1 MLLRTKRLLLTHLQL
16 GKSEQAAPQR
26 RRSFGIEKMPT
37 PCRRSGRRMGSA
49 HILDLCSFPSLG
61 SIQIHR
67 IELSCCLPFFQH
79 LLFESKLWVHTV
91 VHGYTLSFTF
101 CCMFCINLLS
111 LYDSSLSPTNQHVF
125 VQSYIFSC
133 VLFQDHTQSF
143 RRRVLQIWK
152 DGVVKYLSSC
162 QEFGGG

>member
-1 MLLRTKRLLLTHLQL
+1 
-16 GKSEQAAPQR
+16 
-26 RRSFGIEKMPT
+26 MPT

-49 HILDLCSFPSLG
+49 HILDLCSFPSLS

-91 VHGYTLSFTF
+91 VHCYTLSFTF

-111 LYDSSLSPTNQHVF
+111 LYDSSVSSLVLHLF
-125 VQSYIFSC
+125 VCFVPGSHIKLPSQYFKYGRMGLLNTCHPLKSS
-133 VLFQDHTQSF
+133 VEVEKS
-143 RRRVLQIWK
+143 VLQLRMPPCCCCASEELWERK
-152 DGVVKYLSSC
+152 L
-162 QEFGGG
+162 

>member
-1 MLLRTKRLLLTHLQL
+1 
-16 GKSEQAAPQR
+16 
-26 RRSFGIEKMPT
+26 MPT

-49 HILDLCSFPSLG
+49 HILDLCSFPSLS

-91 VHGYTLSFTF
+91 VHCYTLSFTF

-111 LYDSSLSPTNQHVF
+111 SYDSSLSPTT
-125 VQSYIFSC
+125 C
-133 VLFQDHTQSF
+133 VLLVSHLLFVCFISGSHIKLPSQYFKYGRMGLLNTCHPLKSSVEVEKS
-143 RRRVLQIWK
+143 VLQLRMPPCCCCAFEE
-152 DGVVKYLSSC
+152 LSERKLSR
-162 QEFGGG
+162 